1 MGDKGKRDKGK
12 REEQKKGKHNTLKEK
27 RKKKKDKEKQMTS
40 PDIHY
45 RTVPTLKNETSKA
58 IVDTPSVNEDAQY
71 HFGDDRRISFAY
83 PLTAVR

>member
-1 MGDKGKRDKGK
+1 
-12 REEQKKGKHNTLKEK
+12 
-27 RKKKKDKEKQMTS
+27 MTS